1 MAISMTHLLVTIM
14 LLAAHSAFAETNML
28 QDLCVADL
36 KGITSLYL
44 SLDLVFYLL
53 KYFNIYVVDF
63 LTFLLGSK
71 VNGYPCKDPSQVTP
85 EDFYYMG
92 LANAADTS
100 NTSMGSAVTAGNVE
114 KIPGLNMMGTSMSR
128 IDYAP
133 GGLNPPHLHPRA
145 SEAIFVLEGSL
156 FVGFLTTSGKL
167 ISKHVKKGDVFA
179 FPRALLHFQQ
189 NPNKTPAS
197 VIAAFDSQNPGTQS
211 VGPSLFGAN
220 PPIPDDLLAK
230 AFSLGTNEIQNIKG
244 KFQKK

>member
-1 MAISMTHLLVTIM
+1 MAIPMTHLFVTIL
-14 LLAAHSAFAETNML
+14 LLAAHTAFAETNML

-36 KGITSLYL
+36 KG
-44 SLDLVFYLL
+44 
-53 KYFNIYVVDF
+53 
-63 LTFLLGSK
+63 SK

-85 EDFYYMG
+85 DDFYYIG

-167 ISKHVKKGDVFA
+167 ISKHVNKGEVFA

-230 AFSLGTNEIQNIKG
+230 AFSLGTQEIQSIKG
-244 KFQKK
+244 KFPPKK

>member
-1 MAISMTHLLVTIM
+1 MATSMIHLFVTVLLV
-14 LLAAHSAFAETNML
+14 AAHTAFAETNML

-36 KGITSLYL
+36 KGA
-44 SLDLVFYLL
+44 
-53 KYFNIYVVDF
+53 
-63 LTFLLGSK
+63 K
-71 VNGYPCKDPSQVTP
+71 VNGYACKDPSQITP
-85 EDFYYMG
+85 EDFYYIG
-92 LANAADTS
+92 LAAAADTS
-100 NTSMGSAVTAGNVE
+100 NTAMGSAITAGNVE

-145 SEAIFVLEGSL
+145 SEAIFVLEGRL
-156 FVGFLTTSGKL
+156 FVGFLTTTGKL
-167 ISKHVKKGDVFA
+167 ISKHINKGDVFV

-189 NPNKTPAS
+189 NPNNAPAS

-230 AFSLGTNEIQNIKG
+230 AFGVEPQVIQKVKE
-244 KFQKK
+244 KFPAKK